1 MSKKRVL
8 VLHSFKD
15 KGYEARL
22 QQIANN
28 PSLDEISFRHCCLID
43 RNRPSARI
51 PEIDRLADQGLGDQG
66 IYNEYI
72 QLVKEVVNEE
82 VGPLLDEQIIEFNP
96 EVVII
101 HSGTVFTAA
110 PGACLIMVIE
120 LMKKH
125 PGLPF
130 ALEGKSEW
138 LIRQVG
144 VYDNIPWDERLVR
157 KNLIRWA
164 SHNFIDDDEVE
175 EIIKAVF

>member
-28 PSLDEISFRHCCLID
+28 PSLDEISFRHCCMMID
-43 RNRPSARI
+43 RDRPSARS
-51 PEIDRLADQGLGDQG
+51 
-66 IYNEYI
+66 
-72 QLVKEVVNEE
+72 KEVVKEE
-82 VGPLLDEQIIEFNP
+82 AGPMLDKQITEFNP

-101 HSGTVFTAA
+101 HGGTIFNLFSDT
-110 PGACLIMVIE
+110 CLTMIID

-130 ALEGKSEW
+130 ALEGKREW
-138 LIRQVG
+138 LSRRVEKTYDLFEEG
-144 VYDNIPWDERLVR
+144 VATDR
-157 KNLIRWA
+157 IRWA
-164 SHNFIDDDEVE
+164 RHNFIDDDEVE
-175 EIIKAVF
+175 EIIKDVFG